1 MPLSPPLPPSP
12 PSPSDAATPV
22 IPEGE
27 NYRVHLSLEKR
38 LDEDSIQAYFSD
50 LRNFFAYLSE
60 STLPMEIASMEAA
73 QVRAFVDYLYEVKG
87 REASSIARHLSS
99 LRGYFLYLQ
108 DEGLLAQDP
117 VMGIQAPRRQRYK
130 PTSLTRHEIETLY
143 NHMEENI
150 FAGRKGALRDFC
162 LIDLLYG
169 VGLRISEATHLRLDQ
184 LRLDESVV
192 LVEGKGKKQRLV
204 PLGNPVARSI
214 KEYMEKERRT
224 KDNKSDI
231 LVRNGRGMPLSRMGA
246 WKIVQRLCLEAGI
259 TLAVSPHTFRHSF
272 ATHLIEAGA
281 DLRSVQEML
290 GHADIS
296 TTQIYT
302 HLDQD
307 YLREVHQSFHP
318 RNKSLN

>member
-1 MPLSPPLPPSP
+1 MA
-12 PSPSDAATPV
+12 PSDKAE
-22 IPEGE
+22 IPESE
-27 NYRVHLSLEKR
+27 NYRAHLSLEKR
-38 LDEDSIQAYFSD
+38 LDQDSIEAYFSD
-50 LRNFFAYLSE
+50 LRNFFAYLS
-60 STLPMEIASMEAA
+60 STFPHTDVSALQSGEI
-73 QVRAFVDYLYEVKG
+73 RAFVDFLYEVKG

-108 DEGLLAQDP
+108 DEGFLSRDP
-117 VMGIQAPRRQRYK
+117 TLGVQAPRQQRYK
-130 PTSLTRHEIETLY
+130 PTSLSRHEITSIYDRL
-143 NHMEENI
+143 EENI
-150 FAGRKGALRDFC
+150 LAGRKGALRDYC
-162 LIDLLYG
+162 LIDMLYG
-169 VGLRISEATHLRLDQ
+169 IGLRISEATHLRLEQ
-184 LRLDESVV
+184 LRLEEGVV

-204 PLGNPVARSI
+204 PLGSPVARSI
-214 KEYMEKERRT
+214 REYIEKERQV
-224 KDNKSDI
+224 KEEKSDI
-231 LVRNGRGMPLSRMGA
+231 LIRNNRGLPLSRMGA
-246 WKIVQRLCLEAGI
+246 WKIVQRICLEAGI

-318 RNKSLN
+318 RNRK